1 MVRRLAVFGLLVA
14 LAVGASGRPASA
26 QCVMCKAALT
36 DSPEGR
42 AINQTFNRA
51 ILLMLVAPYA
61 LVGTLMATVFRRPL
75 AAVLVRR
82 LPPGRVRDLLSWGV
96 LAAHPPD
103 PPLAPRE

>member
-1 MVRRLAVFGLLVA
+1 VRKA
-14 LAVGASGRPASA
+14 LALGVLAALLGGAVAPLASA

-61 LVGTLMATVFRRPL
+61 IVGTLMATVFRRPL

-82 LPPGRVRDLLSWGV
+82 LRPGRVRDLLQLS
-96 LAAHPPD
+96 L
-103 PPLAPRE
+103 LPRPGR

>member
-1 MVRRLAVFGLLVA
+1 MPKALALGVLVVLLVGA
-14 LAVGASGRPASA
+14 VAPLASS
-26 QCVMCKAALT
+26 QCVMCKTALT

-75 AAVLVRR
+75 AAVIVRR
-82 LPPGRVRDLLSWGV
+82 LRPGRVRDV
-96 LAAHPPD
+96 LQRT
-103 PPLAPRE
+103 LRPRPAR

>member
-1 MVRRLAVFGLLVA
+1 VRKALALGVLAVLLGGAVA
-14 LAVGASGRPASA
+14 PLASA

-61 LVGTLMATVFRRPL
+61 IVGTLMATVFRRPL

-82 LPPGRVRDLLSWGV
+82 LRPGRVRDLLSWGV

-103 PPLAPRE
+103 HPLAPRE

>member
-1 MVRRLAVFGLLVA
+1 MRKA
-14 LAVGASGRPASA
+14 LALSALVLLLAALVVPLASA
-26 QCVMCKAALT
+26 QCVMCKTALT

-61 LVGTLMATVFRRPL
+61 IVGTLMATVFRRPL
-75 AAVLVRR
+75 AAVVVQR
-82 LPPGRVRDLLSWGV
+82 LRPGRVRDLLSWGV
-96 LAAHPPD
+96 LAAHPPA

>member
-1 MVRRLAVFGLLVA
+1 LRKALLLGVLAVLLGGTA
-14 LAVGASGRPASA
+14 APSASA

-61 LVGTLMATVFRRPL
+61 LVGTLMATVFRKPL
-75 AAVLVRR
+75 LRR
-82 LPPGRVRDLLSWGV
+82 LRHER
-96 LAAHPPD
+96 
-103 PPLAPRE
+103 

>member
-1 MVRRLAVFGLLVA
+1 VPDLRKALA
-14 LAVGASGRPASA
+14 LAVLVVLLAAAGAPLASA
-26 QCVMCKAALT
+26 QCVMCKTALT

-42 AINQTFNRA
+42 AVSQTFNRA

-82 LPPGRVRDLLSWGV
+82 LPPGRIRSLLELS
-96 LAAHPPD
+96 L
-103 PPLAPRE
+103 PRPGR

>member
-1 MVRRLAVFGLLVA
+1 MRRALALGVIVLLVS
-14 LAVGASGRPASA
+14 GAAAPLASA
-26 QCVMCKAALT
+26 QCVMCKTALT

-82 LPPGRVRDLLSWGV
+82 LPPGRLRRLLDLSLLSRRG
-96 LAAHPPD
+96 P
-103 PPLAPRE
+103 

>member
-1 MVRRLAVFGLLVA
+1 LRKA
-14 LAVGASGRPASA
+14 LALAALVFLLAAAVAPLASA
-26 QCVMCKAALT
+26 QCVMCKTALT

-82 LPPGRVRDLLSWGV
+82 LRPGRVRDLFQLSLLSRPG
-96 LAAHPPD
+96 
-103 PPLAPRE
+103 R

>member
-1 MVRRLAVFGLLVA
+1 MRKPLA
-14 LAVGASGRPASA
+14 LAVLALLLAGTAAPSAFA

-61 LVGTLMATVFRRPL
+61 LVGTLMATVFRKPL
-75 AAVLVRR
+75 MRR
-82 LPPGRVRDLLSWGV
+82 LR
-96 LAAHPPD
+96 
-103 PPLAPRE
+103 RER

>member
-1 MVRRLAVFGLLVA
+1 MRQVLVLGA
-14 LAVGASGRPASA
+14 LALVLAAALAPPAAA
-26 QCVMCKAALT
+26 QCVMCKTALT

-75 AAVLVRR
+75 AHVLVRR
-82 LPPGRVRDLLSWGV
+82 LPPGRLRDLLRLG
-96 LAAHPPD
+96 LPFLPG
-103 PPLAPRE
+103 R

>member
-1 MVRRLAVFGLLVA
+1 LRRA
-14 LAVGASGRPASA
+14 LALGVLALLLSGAAAPLASA
-26 QCVMCKAALT
+26 QCVMCKTALT

-75 AAVLVRR
+75 AAVLVQRMR
-82 LPPGRVRDLLSWGV
+82 PGRLRRV
-96 LAAHPPD
+96 LE
-103 PPLAPRE
+103 LRLRTPRPGR

>member
-1 MVRRLAVFGLLVA
+1 LRKPLA
-14 LAVGASGRPASA
+14 LAVLALLLAGTAAPSAFA

-61 LVGTLMATVFRRPL
+61 LVGTLMATVFRKPL
-75 AAVLVRR
+75 MRR
-82 LPPGRVRDLLSWGV
+82 LR
-96 LAAHPPD
+96 
-103 PPLAPRE
+103 RER

>member
-1 MVRRLAVFGLLVA
+1 LRKALVLGGLVLLLAAAVA
-14 LAVGASGRPASA
+14 PLASA
-26 QCVMCKAALT
+26 QCVMCKTALT

-82 LPPGRVRDLLSWGV
+82 LRPGRVRELLQLS
-96 LAAHPPD
+96 LR
-103 PPLAPRE
+103 PRPER

>member
-1 MVRRLAVFGLLVA
+1 VRRA
-14 LAVGASGRPASA
+14 LALGVLALFLLGAAAPLASA
-26 QCVMCKAALT
+26 QCVMCKTALT

-61 LVGTLMATVFRRPL
+61 LVGTLVATVFRRPL

-82 LPPGRVRDLLSWGV
+82 MRPGRLRAV
-96 LAAHPPD
+96 LEHR
-103 PPLAPRE
+103 LRAPRRR

>member
-1 MVRRLAVFGLLVA
+1 LRKTLA
-14 LAVGASGRPASA
+14 LAALVFLLAAAVAPLASA
-26 QCVMCKAALT
+26 QCVMCKTALT

-75 AAVLVRR
+75 ATVLVRR
-82 LPPGRVRDLLSWGV
+82 LRPGRVRDLLQLSLRSRPG
-96 LAAHPPD
+96 
-103 PPLAPRE
+103 R

>member
-1 MVRRLAVFGLLVA
+1 VRKTLTLGVLAVLLVG
-14 LAVGASGRPASA
+14 AVAPLASA
-26 QCVMCKAALT
+26 QCVMCKTALT

-82 LPPGRVRDLLSWGV
+82 LRPGRMRDILELSLL
-96 LAAHPPD
+96 
-103 PPLAPRE
+103 PRPGR